1 MGKLNFKPSTV
12 WVGDNIHILRG
23 MNSNTVDLIYLDPPF
38 NSKRDYMAFDG
49 DAAGNAFKD
58 TWSLS
63 DIDLEYCESIKLN
76 HPAIYQFLGSV
87 REVHSD
93 KQMAYLVY
101 MAQRLMEM
109 RRVLKDDGTIY
120 LHCDDSAGSYLRVL
134 MDAVFGRTLYRNEII
149 WKRSGTRS
157 SGRWGRNH
165 DMLLCYSPKSSTWN
179 PEYAP
184 LSEGG
189 LAPYRHE
196 DSEGRYCMENV
207 SAPGGNGYRYDLGHG
222 EKQPRGGYRMPET
235 TARQWMS
242 EGRLV
247 VVPDRVPRRKKYL
260 HESKGAKIGDVWTDI
275 NPLQGNERTGY
286 QTQKPLSLMD
296 RVIKASSNPGDLVF
310 DPFCGCATACI
321 SAQRLGRQ
329 WIGADIGPEVDKVIR
344 KRMKREGIF
353 FEFHITRTTP
363 KRNDFGKLP
372 RYNCDENRNNLFYKQ
387 REHCNGCGEKF
398 GIRNLTVDHIVPQSK
413 GGSHHISNL
422 QLLCHACNSMKGNRP
437 HAYLL
442 KRLAE
447 IGVHSPHAR

>member
-1 MGKLNFKPSTV
+1 MGKRNFKPSTV
-12 WVGDNIHILRG
+12 WVGDNIHVLRG

-38 NSKRDYMAFDG
+38 NSKRNYMAYDG
-49 DAAGNAFKD
+49 DAAGSAFKD
-58 TWSLS
+58 TWSLT

-149 WKRSGTRS
+149 WKRATSRND
-157 SGRWGRNH
+157 GRWGRMH
-165 DMLLCYSPKSSTWN
+165 DMLLCYSPKKATWN

-184 LSEGG
+184 LNEGG
-189 LAPYRHE
+189 RKAYNLSDENGPYQLV
-196 DSEGRYCMENV
+196 DV
-207 SAPGGNGYRYDLGHG
+207 SNPGGGGYDYDLGMG
-222 EKQPRGGYRMPET
+222 EKKSSRGYAMPET
-235 TARQWMS
+235 TARQWLAD
-242 EGRLV
+242 GILV
-247 VVPDRVPRRKKYL
+247 IRPGKVPRRKRYL
-260 HESKGAKIGDVWTDI
+260 HESKGVKISDVWNDI
-275 NPLQGNERTGY
+275 KPLQGKERTGY
-286 QTQKPLSLMD
+286 PTQKPLSLLD

-321 SAQRLGRQ
+321 SAHRQGRE
-329 WIGADIGPEVDKVIR
+329 WIGADIGPDVDKVIR
-344 KRMKREGIF
+344 QRMDREGIF

-372 RYNCDENRNNLFYKQ
+372 KYNCDQNKHDLFYKQ
-387 REHCNGCGEKF
+387 GEHCNGCGEKF

-442 KRLAE
+442 KRLSE